1 MSYYYG
7 SYAGGMYVNL
17 YFVLE
22 NNKLEESFKF
32 MLVVKEMNSGNSI
45 ARQAAYQPKGIY
57 IVLFTV
63 PLRN

>member
-1 MSYYYG
+1 MKE
-7 SYAGGMYVNL
+7 L
-17 YFVLE
+17 
-22 NNKLEESFKF
+22 FKF